1 VATKSSDLRAAAQL
15 ASAATLGL
23 VSLVEAV
30 HARIAQTATLGLSP
44 PTASGGKLPKTRGIT
59 GQVYRAVRGVTGAV
73 TGSVDLLLAGLQSVL
88 QGPEGPDSSALPSRE
103 RAAVLAALNGVLG
116 DHLAATG
123 NSLATPMSL
132 HLADGNINPALDT
145 SSASALARQ
154 LPNAGGRLLVLVHG
168 LCMHDLQWFS
178 PLAADDKKADTHLHS
193 PLIAALCQPQ
203 EQGGLGY
210 TAVAL
215 RYNSGLHIGT
225 SGQQL
230 AQLLQQLLAAW
241 PQPLQR
247 LAVVGHSMGGLVAR
261 SAVHQAQS
269 AGLAWAQQLTN
280 VVCLGTPH
288 MGAPLERAGHG
299 VDRLLGATP
308 YSAPFAAL
316 SRLRSAGITDLRHG
330 RLLVGDTASGSSPG
344 PGPEEGHV
352 PLPTGVRCC
361 AVAATLQASS
371 GKTAQDLLGGVL
383 DRVLGDGLV
392 PVASALGRGGAGQ
405 QSLAFAPNDQ
415 MVLQNTG
422 HLQLL
427 QSEAVAAQLQ
437 QWLA

>member
-1 VATKSSDLRAAAQL
+1 V
-15 ASAATLGL
+15 
-23 VSLVEAV
+23 
-30 HARIAQTATLGLSP
+30 
-44 PTASGGKLPKTRGIT
+44 
-59 GQVYRAVRGVTGAV
+59 
-73 TGSVDLLLAGLQSVL
+73 
-88 QGPEGPDSSALPSRE
+88 
-103 RAAVLAALNGVLG
+103 
-116 DHLAATG
+116 
-123 NSLATPMSL
+123 
-132 HLADGNINPALDT
+132 LDT
-145 SSASALARQ
+145 SSTSALARQ
-154 LPNAGGRLLVLVHG
+154 LPNAGGSLLVLVHG
-168 LCMHDLQWFS
+168 LCMNDLQWFS

-203 EQGGLGY
+203 AQGGLGY

-225 SGQQL
+225 NGQQL
-230 AQLLQQLLAAW
+230 ARLLQQLLAAW

-269 AGLAWAQQLTN
+269 AGLAWAQQLTHL
-280 VVCLGTPH
+280 VCLGTPH

-330 RLLVGDTASGSSPG
+330 RLLVSATASGSSPG
-344 PGPEEGHV
+344 PGSEEGHV
-352 PLPTGVRCC
+352 PLPAGVRCC

-371 GKTAQDLLGGVL
+371 GKTAQDLLGDVLGGVL

-392 PVASALGRGGAGQ
+392 PVASALGRGGSGQ
-405 QSLAFAPNDQ
+405 QSLAFDPNNQ
-415 MVLQNTG
+415 TVLQSTG

>member
-1 VATKSSDLRAAAQL
+1 VATKSSDLPSDLRAAAQL

-23 VSLVEAV
+23 VGLVEAV

-73 TGSVDLLLAGLQSVL
+73 GSSADLLLAGLQSVL
-88 QGPEGPDSSALPSRE
+88 QGPEGHDSSALPSRE

-123 NSLATPMSL
+123 NSLATPMSV
-132 HLADGNINPALDT
+132 HVADGKTHPALDT
-145 SSASALARQ
+145 SSPSALAQQ
-154 LPNAGGRLLVLVHG
+154 LPNPGGRLLVLVHG
-168 LCMHDLQWFS
+168 LCMNDLQWFAPLATNDEKAGTHLQS
-178 PLAADDKKADTHLHS
+178 PLV
-193 PLIAALCQPQ
+193 AALCQAQ
-203 EQGGLGY
+203 EHGGLGY

-215 RYNSGLHIGT
+215 RYNSGLHVGNN
-225 SGQQL
+225 GQQL

-247 LAVVGHSMGGLVAR
+247 LAIVGHSMGGLVAR
-261 SAVHQAQS
+261 SAMHQAQL
-269 AGLAWAQQLTN
+269 AGLAWAQQLTHL
-280 VVCLGTPH
+280 VCLGTPH

-299 VDRLLGATP
+299 VDLLLGATP

-330 RLLVGDTASGSSPG
+330 HLLVGATSPG
-344 PGPEEGHV
+344 AGPGLTDTHV

-371 GKTAQDLLGGVL
+371 GKTVQDLLG
-383 DRVLGDGLV
+383 DVLGDGLV
-392 PVASALGRGGAGQ
+392 PVASALGRGGAGHRR
-405 QSLAFAPNDQ
+405 LDFLPNNQ
-415 MVLQNTG
+415 TVLHNTG

-427 QSEAVAAQLQ
+427 QSDAVAVQVQ
-437 QWLA
+437 QWLV